1 MPDPAKEF
9 DKIDNAVPKVLEKN
23 IVPVETVV
31 IEKTKRKRSKKPTTT
46 VKDLIAQRVMTM
58 DYLGYNKREA
68 AAMIT
73 AELYPDGEGIFTTKQ
88 YMHWLNNLKATKLI
102 NSDWYAKD
110 GVVLDMMD
118 INDTLKMAYQWTL
131 REMRREVLKKEG
143 VEGVRKDKGYII
155 KLGHM
160 LQVLAEERQKVLF
173 SVPFVNSYKTVIG
186 RTKGVLDDIK
196 KYYPS
201 TLEISNSGVT
211 SVRIPISQ
219 SGDTTGSSEEAH
231 TEGLDE
237 TATRKEDGVA
247 GSEGNVQSDTD
258 TGSVSQT
265 NRATGASTSER
276 VFG

>member
-31 IEKTKRKRSKKPTTT
+31 IEKAKRKRAKKPNTT

-73 AELYPDGEGIFTTKQ
+73 AELYPEGDGVFTTKQ
-88 YMHWLNNLKATKLI
+88 YMHWLNNLKASKLMA
-102 NSDWYAKD
+102 SDWYAKD

-143 VEGVRKDKGYII
+143 EGIRKDKGYII

-160 LQVLAEERQKVLF
+160 LQVLADERQKVLF
-173 SVPFVNSYKTVIG
+173 SVPFVNSYKTVIN

-201 TLEISNSGVT
+201 IFEISNSGTT
-211 SVRIPISQ
+211 SVRVPISQ

-237 TATRKEDGVA
+237 AAARKEDGAA
-247 GSEGNVQSDTD
+247 GSKGNVQSDTD
-258 TGSVSQT
+258 TGSVPQT

-276 VFG
+276 LFG